1 MKQWRLMIAVSMAL
15 LAGSV
20 SAETP
25 RDVNFVGSTSQ
36 IQQGNQAAI
45 VVGVEDYDER
55 LTGFR
60 QLDYSADD
68 AHLIGSALRSIGY
81 SAQQIDI
88 LTDTKASKSVVL
100 NRIRQR
106 AKALG
111 KDGTL
116 LFFFSG
122 HGLGRDDE
130 NYLATYGAVANDLVR
145 DGLAVRDV
153 VAAIHESGVRRAV
166 LLLDACRNDP
176 TPGSKSA
183 NVGFTAVNAG
193 EGIQILLSTGRG
205 EVSWEHPDLKHG
217 VFSYFLANG
226 LRGGKQQFSQLADY
240 VEREVTAWTVSRKV
254 QTQKPFRSGEHRGG
268 DFLLVSAATPSTP
281 QPEPAPEPPPVT
293 RPEPVQVQPAP
304 TPSTSKAIE
313 PEMVNI
319 PAGTFTMG
327 CVDGRDNVE
336 GVDKCPDYEKPAHE
350 VSISAFQL
358 AATDVT
364 FDQWDACEAAKVC
377 PHADDKGWGRGN
389 RPVINVSWN
398 DAKTYLQWLSKE
410 SGKDYRLPSEAEWE
424 YAARAGTATAYPWGS
439 KASHAFANYGKDVC
453 CEGLVSGKDQW
464 VNTSPVGSFAAN
476 PFGLYDMNGNVYQWV
491 EDCFVSGYMDASADG
506 SARQGCGANASRVLR
521 GGSWSNIPQGLRSAT
536 RNYNTPAHRGTNVGF
551 RAARTL

>member
-15 LAGSV
+15 LAGGV

-36 IQQGNQAAI
+36 IQQSNQAAI

-68 AHLIGSALRSIGY
+68 AQLIGSALRSIGY

-183 NVGFTAVNAG
+183 NAGFAAVNAG

-205 EVSWEHPDLKHG
+205 EVSWEHSELQHG

-226 LRGGKQQFSQLADY
+226 LRGGLLEFSQLADY
-240 VEREVTAWTVSRKV
+240 VKREVVDWTVSRKV
-254 QTQKPFRSGEHRGG
+254 QTQKPFRDGEHDGG
-268 DFLLVSAATPSTP
+268 DFLLVSAATPSPP
-281 QPEPAPEPPPVT
+281 QPEPEEVRSVPPLPFLAEIIMKDRNDRIT
-293 RPEPVQVQPAP
+293 ALEKDL
-304 TPSTSKAIE
+304 SKRFQSRGGEIKKQQGSL
-313 PEMVNI
+313 ML
-319 PAGTFTMG
+319 TF
-327 CVDGRDNVE
+327 
-336 GVDKCPDYEKPAHE
+336 
-350 VSISAFQL
+350 F
-358 AATDVT
+358 TDIIFD
-364 FDQWDACEAAKVC
+364 FDQNVINNRAVLDILVNVLVKYPSVALYVTAHSDSVGSDSYNMKLSQLRADSIKSYLVEKGISDKVIV
-377 PHADDKGWGRGN
+377 ASGLGES
-389 RPVINVSWN
+389 RPVLSN
-398 DAKTYLQWLSKE
+398 DT
-410 SGKDYRLPSEAEWE
+410 AEG
-424 YAARAGTATAYPWGS
+424 RM
-439 KASHAFANYGKDVC
+439 HNRR
-453 CEGLVSGKDQW
+453 
-464 VNTSPVGSFAAN
+464 
-476 PFGLYDMNGNVYQWV
+476 V
-491 EDCFVSGYMDASADG
+491 EI
-506 SARQGCGANASRVLR
+506 VLK
-521 GGSWSNIPQGLRSAT
+521 
-536 RNYNTPAHRGTNVGF
+536 F
-551 RAARTL
+551 

>member
-25 RDVNFVGSTSQ
+25 RDVNFAGSTAQ
-36 IQQGNQAAI
+36 VQQSNHAAI
-45 VVGVEDYDER
+45 VVGVEAYNER

-60 QLDYSADD
+60 KLDYAADD
-68 AHLIGSALRSIGY
+68 ASLISSALQSIGY
-81 SAQQIDI
+81 PQQQIEV
-88 LTDTKASKSVVL
+88 LTDTDATKDIVL

-116 LFFFSG
+116 VFFFSG
-122 HGLGRDDE
+122 HGFAQGDE
-130 NYLATYGAVANDLVR
+130 NYLATYGAVANDLGGS
-145 DGLAVRDV
+145 GLAVRDV
-153 VAAIHESGVRRAV
+153 VAAIRQSGVRRAV

-176 TPGSKSA
+176 TPGSKSV
-183 NVGFTAVNAG
+183 NVGFAAVNAG
-193 EGIQILLSTGRG
+193 EGIKILLSTGRG
-205 EVSWEHPDLKHG
+205 EVSWEHPDLQHG

-226 LRGGKQQFSQLADY
+226 LRDGKQQFSQLADY

-268 DFLLVSAATPSTP
+268 DFLLASAATPSSP
-281 QPEPAPEPPPVT
+281 QPEPVPEPPTPVT

-327 CVDGRDNVE
+327 CKEDRDNVE
-336 GVDKCPDYEKPAHE
+336 GGCLDDEKPAHE

-364 FDQWDACEAAKVC
+364 FEQWDACEAAKVC
-377 PHADDKGWGRGN
+377 PHANDQGWGRGN

-410 SGKDYRLPSEAEWE
+410 SGKAYRLPSEAEWE
-424 YAARAGTATAYPWGS
+424 YAARAGTTTAYPWGS
-439 KASHAFANYGKDVC
+439 KASHAFANYGKDEC
-453 CEGLVSGKDQW
+453 CGGLVSGKDQW

-476 PFGLYDMNGNVYQWV
+476 PFGLYDMNGNVLQWV
-491 EDCFVSGYMDASADG
+491 EDCYVNSYTDASVDG

-521 GGSWSNIPQGLRSAT
+521 GGSWNIKPRWLRSAY
-536 RNYNTPAHRGTNVGF
+536 RFNVTPDFRTIYVGF

>member
-1 MKQWRLMIAVSMAL
+1 MKRLRLIIGISMAL
-15 LAGSV
+15 WAGGV
-20 SAETP
+20 SAETS
-25 RDVNFVGSTSQ
+25 RDVNFVGDAAQTQPS
-36 IQQGNQAAI
+36 NHAAI
-45 VVGVEDYDER
+45 VVGVESYDER

-60 QLDYSADD
+60 PLDYSADD
-68 AHLIGSALRSIGY
+68 AKLIGSALQSIGY
-81 SAQQIDI
+81 SAQQLEI
-88 LTDTKASKSVVL
+88 LTDTQATKDIVL

-116 LFFFSG
+116 VFFFSG
-122 HGLGRDDE
+122 HGFAQGDE
-130 NYLATYGAVANDLVR
+130 NYLATYGAVASELGKS
-145 DGLAVRDV
+145 GLAVRDV
-153 VAAIHESGVRRAV
+153 VTAIRQSGVRRAV

-176 TPGSKSA
+176 IPGSKSGSA
-183 NVGFTAVNAG
+183 GLAAVNAG

-205 EVSWEHPDLKHG
+205 DVSWEHSDLQHG

-268 DFLLVSAATPSTP
+268 DFLLASAATPSTP
-281 QPEPAPEPPPVT
+281 PPPEPVPEPPAPVI
-293 RPEPVQVQPAP
+293 RPEPEPVSEQPSSAP
-304 TPSTSKAIE
+304 PTRKAFE

-336 GVDKCPDYEKPAHE
+336 GVDKCTGYETPAHK

-358 AATDVT
+358 AATAVT
-364 FDQWDACEAAKVC
+364 FEQWDACEAAKAC
-377 PHADDKGWGRGN
+377 PHADDEGWGRGN

-398 DAKTYLQWLSKE
+398 DAKTYIQWLNKE
-410 SGKDYRLPSEAEWE
+410 SGKTYRLPTEAEWE
-424 YAARAGTATAYPWGS
+424 YAARADTSTAYWWGDRIG
-439 KASHAFANYGKDVC
+439 KNRANCDGC
-453 CEGLVSGKDQW
+453 GSQW
-464 VNTSPVGSFAAN
+464 DNKQTSPVRSFAAN
-476 PFGLYDMNGNVYQWV
+476 PFGLYDMNGNVWQWT
-491 EDCFVSGYMDASADG
+491 EDCYVDNYGKASVDG
-506 SARQGCGANASRVLR
+506 SARQGCDANASRVLR
-521 GGSWSNIPQGLRSAT
+521 GGSWNYKPQWLRSAY
-536 RNYNTPAHRGTNVGF
+536 RNYNSPVYRNDDVGF